1 MTRLGPKQ
9 DRKFM
14 SLALDLA
21 KKSRPSPNPPVGA
34 VVVVEDR
41 VVGSGYHERA
51 GEPHAEINALTDA
64 GAQAKGATLFVTL
77 EPCWHEGKTG
87 PCTEAIH
94 EAGIG
99 RVVVGMV
106 DPDDQVHGQGIGRLR
121 SLGHVVDVGTM
132 EDECAELLAGYI
144 IHRLHGRPLVT
155 LKAAVTLDGYIA
167 SNTGDSQWI
176 SGPESR
182 SRAHAMRAKSDA
194 VLVGIE
200 TVLSDDPLLT
210 VRHVT
215 GLDPMRVVM
224 DSSLRIPESSRLIE
238 TAPQTPVLLVHTGAD
253 AKRIKT
259 LNAIDGVETLICDPN
274 VDGRVSLTDLLDKLA
289 ARGVLSLLVEGGG
302 SVHGSFAKASLADRF
317 CLFIAPKLLGNGRPW
332 VAFKGISNIDD
343 AIALHDLGVTPIG
356 NDLMIEGVFN
366 DAKHS
371 HKI

>member
-1 MTRLGPKQ
+1 MTEKSPER
-9 DRKFM
+9 DSIFM
-14 SLALDLA
+14 NLALDLA
-21 KKSRPSPNPPVGA
+21 RKSRPSPNPQVGA
-34 VVVVEDR
+34 VIAVKDR
-41 VVGSGYHERA
+41 VVGVGYHECA
-51 GEPHAEINALTDA
+51 GEPHAEINALADA

-106 DPDDQVHGQGIGRLR
+106 DPDDQVHGQGISRLR

-167 SNTGDSQWI
+167 SDTGDSRWI
-176 SGPESR
+176 SGSESR
-182 SRAHAMRAKSDA
+182 SRGHAMRAESDA

-200 TVLSDDPLLT
+200 TVISDDPLLT

-215 GLDPMRVVM
+215 GLSPMRVVM
-224 DSSLRIPESSRLIE
+224 DSSLRIRESSRIIE
-238 TAPQTPVLLVHTGAD
+238 TASQTPVLLVYTRAD
-253 AKRIKT
+253 SERIET
-259 LNAIDGVETLICDPN
+259 LNAIDGVETLICEPTA
-274 VDGRVSLTDLLDKLA
+274 DGRVSLAALLEKLA

-302 SVHGSFAKASLADRF
+302 AIHGSFASASLADRF
-317 CLFIAPKLLGNGRPW
+317 CLFVAPRLLGNGRPW
-332 VAFKGISNIDD
+332 VVFKGISNIDD
-343 AIALHDLGVTPIG
+343 AIALRDLEVKPMG
-356 NDLMIEGVFN
+356 NDLMIEGVFHN
-366 DAKHS
+366 AS
-371 HKI
+371 HNRKT

>member
-1 MTRLGPKQ
+1 MTERSRERDK
-9 DRKFM
+9 KFM
-14 SLALDLA
+14 RLALDLA

-34 VVVVEDR
+34 VVVVEDG
-41 VVGSGYHERA
+41 VVGVGYHERA
-51 GEPHAEINALTDA
+51 GEPHAEINALADA
-64 GAQAKGATLFVTL
+64 GAQAEGATLFVTL

-106 DPDDQVHGQGIGRLR
+106 DPDEQVHGQGIDRLR

-144 IHRLHGRPLVT
+144 IHRIHGRPLVT

-167 SNTGDSQWI
+167 SDTGDSQWI

-182 SRAHAMRAKSDA
+182 SRAHAMRADSDA

-215 GLDPMRVVM
+215 GLDPMRVVV
-224 DSSLRIPESSRLIE
+224 DSSLRIPESSRIIE
-238 TAPQTPVLLVHTGAD
+238 TASQVPVLLVHAGAD
-253 AKRIKT
+253 ARRIET
-259 LNAIDGVETLICDPN
+259 LNAIDGVETLICAPAA
-274 VDGRVSLTDLLDKLA
+274 DGRVNLSDLLDKLA
-289 ARGVLSLLVEGGG
+289 ARGILSLLVEGGG
-302 SVHGSFAKASLADRF
+302 SIHGSFVEASLADRF
-317 CLFIAPKLLGNGRPW
+317 CLFVTPRLLGNGRPW
-332 VAFKGISNIDD
+332 VVFKGISNIDD
-343 AIALHDLGVTPIG
+343 AIALANLKAKPLGA
-356 NDLMIEGVFN
+356 DLMIEGVFHN
-366 DAKHS
+366 AKHS
-371 HKI
+371 NNT

>member
-1 MTRLGPKQ
+1 MTERSEEQ

-14 SLALDLA
+14 NLALDLA
-21 KKSRPSPNPPVGA
+21 RKSRPSPNPQVGS

-41 VVGSGYHERA
+41 VVGSGYHKCA

-64 GAQAKGATLFVTL
+64 GARARGATLFVTL

-99 RVVVGMV
+99 RVVVGMI
-106 DPDDQVHGQGIGRLR
+106 DPDDQVHGQGIDRLR

-132 EDECAELLAGYI
+132 ADECAELLAGYI
-144 IHRLHGRPLVT
+144 KHRLHGRPLVT

-167 SNTGDSQWI
+167 SDTGDSRWI

-182 SRAHAMRAKSDA
+182 SRAHAMRAESDA

-215 GLDPMRVVM
+215 GHNPLRVVL
-224 DSSLRIPESSRLIE
+224 DSSLRIQKSSQIIE
-238 TAPQTPVLLVHTGAD
+238 TASQTPVLLVYTRAD
-253 AKRIKT
+253 ARRIET
-259 LNAIDGVETLICDPN
+259 LNAIDGVETLICEPAAD
-274 VDGRVSLTDLLDKLA
+274 DRVSLADLLDKLA

-302 SVHGSFAKASLADRF
+302 SVHGSFAAASLADRF
-317 CLFIAPKLLGNGRPW
+317 CLFIAPRLLGNGRPW
-332 VAFKGISNIDD
+332 VTFEGISKIDD
-343 AIALHDLGVTPIG
+343 AIALRCLETKPVG
-356 NDLMIEGVFN
+356 NDLMIEGIFPN
-366 DAKHS
+366 ANKT
-371 HKI
+371 